1 MSRYFIHEDN
11 IEKVETR
18 ISKINKKCEKFGC
31 NFNYQRVGEEFRN
44 VSGSPSHPNI
54 QKFIEIEVEG
64 VAVISDWDLIAKI
77 EQIDEGIKE
86 NNQH

>member
-44 VSGSPSHPNI
+44 VSDIPSQPNARGRI
-54 QKFIEIEVEG
+54 CHCISLYDGRQTSYYRSDVLGVIEPEKLPE
-64 VAVISDWDLIAKI
+64 
-77 EQIDEGIKE
+77 
-86 NNQH
+86 